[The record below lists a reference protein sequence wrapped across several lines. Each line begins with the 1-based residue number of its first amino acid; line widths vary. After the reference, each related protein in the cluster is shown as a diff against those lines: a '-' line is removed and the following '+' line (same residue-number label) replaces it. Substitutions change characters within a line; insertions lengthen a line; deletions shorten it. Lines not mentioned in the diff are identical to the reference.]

1 MTSRTNALRYPAGT
15 TKVGNC
21 TVPVEKERVR
31 NDAVEQPDDFAA
43 ASVYEPAPIRSV
55 AFVVAGEPVAKG
67 RPRAFSSSTGIRMHT
82 PKATKA
88 YERSVQAAAGA
99 AMRGAIP
106 FGRPVALYVAIFL
119 PIPASW
125 SKKKQTLARIEV
137 IAATNKPDADNVLKA
152 IKDGMNGIVYE
163 DDSQVVEVA
172 ASKKYGTEPRVEV
185 RVQELD
191 KQSA

>member
-1 MTSRTNALRYPAGT
+1 MTSRTNALRYPEGT
-15 TKVGNC
+15 KTVG
-21 TVPVEKERVR
+21 TARVRTEQERVR
-31 NDAVEQPDDFAA
+31 NDAPEQPDDFAA
-43 ASVYEPAPIRSV
+43 VPAHEPSPIRSV

-67 RPRAFSSSTGIRMHT
+67 RPRAFSSPTGIRMHT

-99 AMRGAIP
+99 AMRGTIP

-125 SKKKQTLARIEV
+125 PKKKQTLARIEV
-137 IAATNKPDADNVLKA
+137 VAATNKPDADNVLKA
-152 IKDGMNGIVYE
+152 IKDGMNGIVFE